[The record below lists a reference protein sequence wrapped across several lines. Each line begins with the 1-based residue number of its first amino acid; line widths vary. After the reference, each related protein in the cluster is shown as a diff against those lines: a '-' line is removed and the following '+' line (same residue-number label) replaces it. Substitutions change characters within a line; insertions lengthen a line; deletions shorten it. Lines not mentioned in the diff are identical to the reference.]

1 MYLDFP
7 GANSSPD
14 EEPEDQQRPGW
25 CQVNFFHSPTVLK
38 ETVAGAPSE
47 SYNRELQEFQV
58 FNSP

>member
-25 CQVNFFHSPTVLK
+25 SQVNFFHPPTKRDSGGSFL
-38 ETVAGAPSE
+38 
-47 SYNRELQEFQV
+47 
-58 FNSP
+58 